1 MEKLG
6 LYTSGREDSY
16 REVEP
21 VGTKAKISFDMPRGR
36 QAEDWF
42 EVVAKRQSERDE
54 TEDNYNYAKIEFES
68 DKPVVIGFTGDWHL
82 GSRIDHDM
90 LMRDVSI
97 IAENPDV
104 AGCFLMGDLT
114 DSANFNPA
122 QDENYLSYEEQRQM
136 MVNIMDYIGKD
147 KILAMWKGNHDHKWE
162 RKYGTSK
169 YAGLSE
175 RYEAPVFYGNS
186 YIDLIVN
193 GINYKL
199 MGSHRLRGNS
209 IYTNAHPATRGHR
222 EVQGLDLSFCG
233 HTHQKGLTEQ
243 AVKEFNGARMTH
255 SLVSGTY
262 QLGGEYAKDSGFGTQ
277 QGDQL
282 GMYWAV
288 FGNKSKV
295 VKILTT
301 EQMLEL
307 MAERK

>member
-54 TEDNYNYAKIEFES
+54 TEDDYNYAKIEFES

-104 AGCFLMGDLT
+104 AGCFLMGDLVEG
-114 DSANFNPA
+114 AAFNSA
-122 QDENYLSYEEQRQM
+122 QDESYLNFEEQRQM
-136 MVNIMDYIGKD
+136 MVDIMDYIGKD

-186 YIDLIVN
+186 YID
-193 GINYKL
+193 
-199 MGSHRLRGNS
+199 R
-209 IYTNAHPATRGHR
+209 
-222 EVQGLDLSFCG
+222 
-233 HTHQKGLTEQ
+233 
-243 AVKEFNGARMTH
+243 
-255 SLVSGTY
+255 VS
-262 QLGGEYAKDSGFGTQ
+262 
-277 QGDQL
+277 
-282 GMYWAV
+282 
-288 FGNKSKV
+288 
-295 VKILTT
+295 
-301 EQMLEL
+301 
-307 MAERK
+307 